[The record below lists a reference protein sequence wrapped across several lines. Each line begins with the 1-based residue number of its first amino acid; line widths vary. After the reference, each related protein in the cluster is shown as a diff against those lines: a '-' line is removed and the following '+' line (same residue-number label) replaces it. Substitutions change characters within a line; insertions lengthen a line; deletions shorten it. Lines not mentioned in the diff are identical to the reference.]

1 MVPGRPQA
9 VVLGRERRKSRVTGL
24 QGRSRIARTEPCF
37 IEVVRFRGQ
46 SRPSRYQGLGHFVRR
61 RLRAWVQYDLP
72 FRLQVT
78 AFSFGFSDCGAKRFA
93 DWTFEAFDGEEWRQL
108 CYSADSPWP
117 GMGLSLRNRPVV
129 FWLPDAADFGS
140 NRFRIRLAESNR
152 ASFRCMHIRG
162 LELFGTI
169 LPPWRID

>member
-1 MVPGRPQA
+1 MASLCEPPPFNFPPDS
-9 VVLGRERRKSRVTGL
+9 EPYKSYLASAIVDPDVSKPITG
-24 QGRSRIARTEPCF
+24 GSECSTKT
-37 IEVVRFRGQ
+37 G
-46 SRPSRYQGLGHFVRR
+46 S
-61 RLRAWVQYDLP
+61 WVQYDLP

-78 AFSFGFSDCGAKRFA
+78 AFSFGFSDCGATRFA

-117 GMGLSLRNRPVV
+117 GVGVSLRNRPVV